1 MSTVYSTEPA
11 TTGRVVIDT
20 THGPIDINLWCK
32 ECPTTT
38 RTFLQL
44 CIDGYYDHLVF
55 HRILSDFLIQTG
67 LTRDASM
74 MSVSSSSKIDSYL
87 RQSTAVPIKSTNSMS
102 GDILGLDRKK
112 LELNPRIR
120 FNHRGQVAMA
130 FPLEEESSLHSNDDE
145 NGMLRYQFFVTLDE
159 APFLD
164 SKHVVFGTVVGST
177 MFNAL
182 RLGRT
187 DADESGIPTD
197 MTDSPPR
204 IKSIK
209 IDYHPFEDLVV
220 TADKKIPWKK
230 GVEGKDGKNDNNK
243 SSAMEKRRKKIRGKR
258 DLNVLSFGDEE
269 RDFDDTT
276 ISNSSGNK
284 KKQKKGRVL
293 LPKDKS
299 LPSKVDAD
307 SDDERSKMES
317 ASAVMPEKLK
327 TVAYQTKTEKKEES
341 KSVRIKEDQKQQGSG
356 KPTKSKGMS
365 AVEARRAK
373 YLKSGNGT
381 KSKGQREGDTLTK
394 LSQFKSKVL
403 DTKGSVHYSRKHA
416 TASADDSLA
425 ARMAKRLKQTKDEEE
440 KRKKEDEA
448 FAAIPGYSG
457 LVNKDEY
464 NNDQSQGGGGWM
476 AVKFKCKRHIDN
488 DSRKTALDKGEMGG
502 DNRHM
507 DDYVVLDQ
515 KRSGRRDGKNHK

>member
-20 THGPIDINLWCK
+20 THGPIDVNLWCK

-74 MSVSSSSKIDSYL
+74 MSLSSSSKIDSYL

-187 DADESGIPTD
+187 DADVYPQI
-197 MTDSPPR
+197 
-204 IKSIK
+204 
-209 IDYHPFEDLVV
+209 
-220 TADKKIPWKK
+220 
-230 GVEGKDGKNDNNK
+230 
-243 SSAMEKRRKKIRGKR
+243 
-258 DLNVLSFGDEE
+258 
-269 RDFDDTT
+269 
-276 ISNSSGNK
+276 
-284 KKQKKGRVL
+284 
-293 LPKDKS
+293 
-299 LPSKVDAD
+299 
-307 SDDERSKMES
+307 
-317 ASAVMPEKLK
+317 
-327 TVAYQTKTEKKEES
+327 
-341 KSVRIKEDQKQQGSG
+341 
-356 KPTKSKGMS
+356 
-365 AVEARRAK
+365 
-373 YLKSGNGT
+373 
-381 KSKGQREGDTLTK
+381 
-394 LSQFKSKVL
+394 
-403 DTKGSVHYSRKHA
+403 
-416 TASADDSLA
+416 
-425 ARMAKRLKQTKDEEE
+425 
-440 KRKKEDEA
+440 
-448 FAAIPGYSG
+448 
-457 LVNKDEY
+457 
-464 NNDQSQGGGGWM
+464 
-476 AVKFKCKRHIDN
+476 
-488 DSRKTALDKGEMGG
+488 
-502 DNRHM
+502 
-507 DDYVVLDQ
+507 
-515 KRSGRRDGKNHK
+515 